1 MTAPVVQLFVHPRAG
16 RRARRRIAGLRSA
29 FEQEGATVI
38 VTASIRDRLEIDA
51 RSTHICA
58 VGGDGTLRH
67 VVDALYRSTR
77 SVPISVYPAGTVNL
91 LARECGYPRAPRAFV
106 RRVLDGGARSQH
118 HMALVGRTPLLTCA
132 SVGPDSFVVE
142 AVSPALK
149 NRLGRA
155 AYVVAFCKLLIRWR
169 RVPMIVSCG
178 EDHIECEAVYIAKGR
193 FFAGRWA
200 FAPHART
207 TDPLLHVVVL
217 KRAAR
222 RHFLRFAWALWRGCP
237 VERLDGV
244 RCFSCARLT
253 ISGDKSA
260 PLQAD
265 GDVVACLPASVS
277 LAPDTLEFS

>member
-1 MTAPVVQLFVHPRAG
+1 MTAPVVQLFVHPRPG
-16 RRARRRIAGLRSA
+16 WRARHRIAGLRSA
-29 FEQEGATVI
+29 FEQAGATVI
-38 VTASIRDRLEIDA
+38 VTASIAERLEIDA

-67 VVDALYRSTR
+67 VVDALYRSGR

-106 RRVLDGGARSQH
+106 RRVLGGAARSQH

-142 AVSPALK
+142 ALSPALK

-155 AYVVAFCKLLIRWR
+155 AYVLAFCKLLIRWR
-169 RVPMIVSCG
+169 RVTMIVSCG
-178 EDHIECEAVYIAKGR
+178 EDRVECEAVYIAKGR

-207 TDPLLHVVVL
+207 TDPLLHVVL
-217 KRAAR
+217 LRQAAR
-222 RHFLRFAWALWRGCP
+222 RHFIRFAWALWRGRP

-244 RCFSCARLT
+244 RCFSCVGLT
-253 ISGDKSA
+253 ISGDTSA

-265 GDVVACLPASVS
+265 GDIVAHLPSRIS
-277 LAPDTLEFS
+277 IGSDSLEFS